1 MNSHLAQELLNELG
15 SSLESLEA
23 RNTALLQ
30 FLKDRGIVT
39 DEQLAPCIDQAGN
52 ASSVRWRATR
62 VRLERIFASATE
74 AEEKAFEKLHEQA
87 PKTQT
92 PQVPAEQQTS
102 TNLQPEN
109 AAKKTEAKE
118 HSTNDAKK
126 AGEVKTGGDETKP
139 EGTQEK
145 PQETQKPPAK
155 AQDDAA

>member
-15 SSLESLEA
+15 SSLESLET

-30 FLKDRGIVT
+30 FLNDRGIVT
-39 DEQLAPCIDQAGN
+39 DDQLAPDMDQAGN

-62 VRLERIFASATE
+62 VRLERVFAAATE

-92 PQVPAEQQTS
+92 PEAPAEKQTS
-102 TNLQPEN
+102 TDQQPEN

-118 HSTNDAKK
+118 HSTHEAKK
-126 AGEVKTGGDETKP
+126 KVTRQNRRRARKNRRGSKHPRQT
-139 EGTQEK
+139 
-145 PQETQKPPAK
+145 
-155 AQDDAA
+155 